1 MHICSEKNAVSGANK
16 ATIQFHLDPS
26 TTLEDVSFVH
36 LVGTSVT
43 SIRASVKE
51 VLTPADVDRMC
62 SDTHMYVA
70 EESNTRWFATSCRGS
85 DTRFFDGHFASELSS
100 AVKERKLIQHNNT
113 LNHPL
118 VVDPV

>member
-43 SIRASVKE
+43 SIIASVKE

-62 SDTHMYVA
+62 SDTYVC
-70 EESNTRWFATSCRGS
+70 SG
-85 DTRFFDGHFASELSS
+85 G
-100 AVKERKLIQHNNT
+100 KQHQMIR
-113 LNHPL
+113 H
-118 VVDPV
+118 VMQRI